1 MKFRIHRP
9 HFIQGLQQVLNIV
22 APRTPMPILG
32 NVLIEAEDGKISL
45 TTTNL
50 DLGIRCQVAAEV
62 KQPGGITLPVRKLAD
77 IVRELSGNEVEV
89 EASDENQALIRSGNS
104 KFRIMGLG
112 KENFPP
118 LPQFDDKR
126 TYALSQSQLLT
137 MLKRVSYAQ
146 SQDETRHILNGVY
159 FDFHGSQLV
168 LAATDGRRLAV
179 TQHALKVP
187 EGGEGKIILPGKTVG
202 ELLRLLDKGESVK
215 ISFNDRQVSFLID
228 TKVEAK
234 TKSEKAEV
242 AKEEESGKAPGLVS
256 SIYLVSKVVE
266 GNYPNYQQV
275 IPKEGGHQV
284 PVDRE
289 LLEECVRRAALVT
302 TDKNRLVRFKF
313 SANQLEIH
321 GSSQEYGEAQ
331 ETMAVEY
338 AGEESII
345 AFNPDFIRDPLKALT
360 EDKITFEF
368 NNDVSP
374 GVLKLGQEFLCVIMP
389 LRLN

>member
-9 HFIQGLQQVLNIV
+9 HFIQGLQQILNIV
-22 APRTPMPILG
+22 AQRPPMPILG
-32 NVLIEAEDGKISL
+32 NVLIEAAEGRISL

-50 DLGIRCQVAAEV
+50 DLGIRCQVAADVSEA
-62 KQPGGITLPVRKLAD
+62 GGITLPVRKLAD
-77 IVRELSGNEVEV
+77 IVKELPGTEVEV

-104 KFRIMGLG
+104 KFRIMGIG
-112 KENFPP
+112 REQFPP

-126 TYALSQSQLLT
+126 SYRLSQTELLK

-159 FDFHGSQLV
+159 FDFQQGELV

-179 TQHALKVP
+179 TRHNLDIP

-202 ELLRLLDKGESVK
+202 ELLRLLDKGDSVQ
-215 ISFNDRQVSFLID
+215 ISFNDRQVAFFID
-228 TKVEAK
+228 AAAPKPA
-234 TKSEKAEV
+234 AEGE
-242 AKEEESGKAPGLVS
+242 KEEESAKPAGLLE

-275 IPKEGGHQV
+275 VPKEGGHQV
-284 PVDRE
+284 QIDRE

-313 SANQLEIH
+313 NAHQLEIT
-321 GSSQEYGEAQ
+321 GASQEFGEAQ

-338 AGEESII
+338 EGDETLI

-360 EDKITFEF
+360 EDKVTFEF

-374 GVLKLGQEFLCVIMP
+374 GVLKIGKEFLCVVMP

>member
-1 MKFRIHRP
+1 MKFRIHRQ

-32 NVLIEAEDGKISL
+32 NVLIEAADGKISL

-62 KQPGGITLPVRKLAD
+62 KQSGGITLPVRKLAD
-77 IVRELSGNEVEV
+77 IVRELSGNDVEV

-118 LPQFDDKR
+118 LPQFDDNR
-126 TYALSQSQLLT
+126 TYTLAQSQLLT

-159 FDFHGSQLV
+159 FDFHGAQLV

-179 TQHALKVP
+179 TQHPLKVP
-187 EGGEGKIILPGKTVG
+187 EGGEGKIILPGKTVA

-228 TKVEAK
+228 TKSEKGETKEDENAK
-234 TKSEKAEV
+234 TV
-242 AKEEESGKAPGLVS
+242 GLVS

-275 IPKEGGHQV
+275 IPKDGGHQV
-284 PVDRE
+284 QLERE

-313 SANQLEIH
+313 APNQLEIN

-331 ETMAVEY
+331 EVMAVEY
-338 AGEESII
+338 TGEEAVI
-345 AFNPDFIRDPLKALT
+345 AFNPDFVRDPLKALT
-360 EDKITFEF
+360 EDKVTFEF

-374 GVLKLGQEFLCVIMP
+374 GVLKLGKEFLCVIMP

>member
-1 MKFRIHRP
+1 
-9 HFIQGLQQVLNIV
+9 
-22 APRTPMPILG
+22 MPILG
-32 NVLIEAEDGKISL
+32 NVLIEAAEGRISL

-50 DLGIRCQVAAEV
+50 DLGIRCQVAADVSES
-62 KQPGGITLPVRKLAD
+62 GAITLPVRKLAD
-77 IVRELSGNEVEV
+77 IVKELPGSDVEV

-104 KFRIMGLG
+104 KFRIMGIG
-112 KENFPP
+112 REQFPP

-126 TYALSQSQLLT
+126 SYRLSQTELLK

-159 FDFHGSQLV
+159 FDFQQGELV

-179 TQHALKVP
+179 TRHNLEIP

-202 ELLRLLDKGESVK
+202 ELLRLLDKGDSVQ
-215 ISFNDRQVSFLID
+215 ISFNDRQVAFFID
-228 TKVEAK
+228 AAAPKPA
-234 TKSEKAEV
+234 AEGE
-242 AKEEESGKAPGLVS
+242 KEEEASKPAGLLE

-275 IPKEGGHQV
+275 VPKEGGHQV
-284 PVDRE
+284 QIDRE

-313 SANQLEIH
+313 NAHQLEIT
-321 GSSQEYGEAQ
+321 GASQEFGEAQ

-338 AGEESII
+338 EGEETLI

-360 EDKITFEF
+360 EDKVTFEF

-374 GVLKLGQEFLCVIMP
+374 GVLKIGKEFLCVVMP

>member
-1 MKFRIHRP
+1 MKFRIHRQ

-22 APRTPMPILG
+22 AQRPPMPILG
-32 NVLIEAEDGKISL
+32 NVLIEATDGKISL

-50 DLGIRCQVAAEV
+50 DLGIRCQVAAEI

-77 IVRELSGNEVEV
+77 IVRELSGSDVEV
-89 EASDENQALIRSGNS
+89 EASEGNQALIRSGNS

-118 LPQFDDKR
+118 LPQFDDNR
-126 TYALSQSQLLT
+126 TYTLAQSQLLT

-159 FDFHGSQLV
+159 FDFHSSQLV

-179 TQHALKVP
+179 TQHPLQST
-187 EGGEGKIILPGKTVG
+187 ENGEGKIILPGKTVA

-228 TKVEAK
+228 TKIE
-234 TKSEKAEV
+234 
-242 AKEEESGKAPGLVS
+242 KEEVKDDESSKPVGLVS

-275 IPKEGGHQV
+275 IPKEGGHRVQLE
-284 PVDRE
+284 RE

-313 SANQLEIH
+313 TSNQLEIH

-331 ETMAVEY
+331 EVMAVEY
-338 AGEESII
+338 NGEESII
-345 AFNPDFIRDPLKALT
+345 AFNPDFVRDPLKALT

-374 GVLKLGQEFLCVIMP
+374 GVLKVGKEFLCVIMP

>member
-1 MKFRIHRP
+1 MKFRIHRQ
-9 HFIQGLQQVLNIV
+9 HFIQGLQQILNIV
-22 APRTPMPILG
+22 AQRPPMPILG
-32 NVLIEAEDGKISL
+32 NVLIEAVEGRISL

-62 KQPGGITLPVRKLAD
+62 SEPGGITLPVRKLAD
-77 IVRELSGNEVEV
+77 IVKELPGSEVEV
-89 EASDENQALIRSGNS
+89 DASDENQALIRSGNS
-104 KFRIMGLG
+104 KFRIMGID
-112 KENFPP
+112 KEQFPP

-126 TYALSQSQLLT
+126 TYRFSQTELLK

-159 FDFHGSQLV
+159 FDFRQGELV

-179 TQHALKVP
+179 TRHNLDIP

-202 ELLRLLDKGESVK
+202 ELQRLLDKGESVQ
-215 ISFNDRQVSFLID
+215 ISFNDRQVAFFID
-228 TKVEAK
+228 AAAGKPAADGDKE
-234 TKSEKAEV
+234 
-242 AKEEESGKAPGLVS
+242 KEEEAAKPAGLLE

-284 PVDRE
+284 QIDRE

-313 SANQLEIH
+313 TANVLEIT
-321 GSSQEYGEAQ
+321 GASQEFGEAQ

-338 AGEESII
+338 QGDETLI

-360 EDKITFEF
+360 EDKVTFEF

-374 GVLKLGQEFLCVIMP
+374 GVLKIGEEFLCVVMP